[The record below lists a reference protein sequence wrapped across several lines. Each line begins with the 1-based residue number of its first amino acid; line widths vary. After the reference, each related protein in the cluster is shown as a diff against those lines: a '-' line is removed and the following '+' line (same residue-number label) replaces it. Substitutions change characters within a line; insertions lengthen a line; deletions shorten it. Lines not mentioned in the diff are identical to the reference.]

1 MKIGKTLQELAT
13 SVAQTREL
21 SRDYRVAQG
30 ALYMDDAGMLNT
42 TGSTRIQI
50 EPNRLFHSQMAEK
63 LAIPFRYYE
72 KMQKDAPIL
81 LKDNVNEWL
90 RKDSGD
96 KRLLRTLS
104 TGSEHEVEENR
115 GPRLVGRAFLG
126 NGYKPLDNFDM
137 MEALLPPLMGSGLR
151 VASSEVTETKLYL
164 QLATEKISGRVG
176 DPKLNDI
183 VQLGLAVS
191 NSEVGAGAL
200 SIQVLIYR
208 LKCLNGLI
216 LPEDCALPGF
226 RKVHVGGGLLKD
238 DSSFRDETRR
248 LTDAAIWAQARDM
261 ITAAVN
267 QTTLDTVL
275 DRLNG
280 IAAVK
285 LDNPEKAVE
294 LVSKKFDLAESESNG
309 VMRNLIAG
317 GDVSQWGLLNAVTA
331 LAHDCPNYDRTV
343 EIEAIGGKI
352 AGLAPAALGNN

>member
-13 SVAQTREL
+13 SVAETRNL
-21 SRDYRVAQG
+21 SRDYRVAQS
-30 ALYMDDAGMLNT
+30 ALFMDDTGILNT
-42 TGSTRIQI
+42 TGSTRLSIK
-50 EPNRLFHSQMAEK
+50 PNRLFHSQMAEK

-72 KMQKDAPIL
+72 RMQSEAPVL

-90 RKDSGD
+90 RKDSSD
-96 KRLLRTLS
+96 KRLIRTLAPS
-104 TGSEHEVEENR
+104 VAGETQ
-115 GPRLVGRAFLG
+115 LTGRAFLG